1 MAAPTAAPGTRD
13 SRLPAGMT
21 PRLLTADQA
30 AAYCGVGRENF
41 EARVGVAPLKLFG
54 NRVLYDRI
62 ALDRWLDR
70 QSGIA
75 EMQADDGVDWAKAL
89 E

>member
-1 MAAPTAAPGTRD
+1 
-13 SRLPAGMT
+13 MT
-21 PRLLTADQA
+21 PRLLNPDQA
-30 AAYCGVGRENF
+30 AAYCGVSRENF
-41 EARVGVAPLKLFG
+41 EARVGVPPLKLFG
-54 NRVLYDRI
+54 NRVLYDIR

-89 E
+89 K

>member
-1 MAAPTAAPGTRD
+1 
-13 SRLPAGMT
+13 MT

>member
-1 MAAPTAAPGTRD
+1 MTAPTVTPD
-13 SRLPAGMT
+13 RLPPGIT

-41 EARVGVAPLKLFG
+41 EARVGVPPLRVFG
-54 NRVLYDRI
+54 SRILYDRR

-75 EMQADDGVDWAKAL
+75 EAQADDGVDWAKAL

>member
-1 MAAPTAAPGTRD
+1 MDHDAK
-13 SRLPAGMT
+13 LPSGLT
-21 PRLLTADQA
+21 PRLLTPAQA

-41 EARVGVAPLKLFG
+41 ETRVGVPPLRIFG
-54 NRVLYDRI
+54 ARTLYDRV

-75 EMQADDGVDWAKAL
+75 EAEAEGAQVDWAKVL
-89 E
+89 K